1 MSGPLYQL
9 AAIPNKKP
17 DDAHAG
23 LWFDRFFNAYKT
35 DWTLAP
41 EAKSEWIKQVRG
53 PVGQQIQ
60 LEHFVKRQIALV
72 SQLKGSSQRYETD
85 WHFITGMGNSHPVE
99 NGFSWHSTLG
109 VPYLAGSAVK
119 GLVRAWVELNDE
131 ALNPVEQKAR
141 LKSWF
146 GTEEKG
152 DVAEQAGDFIFFD
165 AIPDQR
171 PSLVCD
177 IMTPHMGDW
186 YAEGGKGQPN
196 NSKSLPADWHEPVP
210 VSFLA
215 VKHAKLIFSIA
226 PRKAERADQLAAV
239 FNALSQALEWLGAGA
254 KTAAGYGYMT
264 EDPGFLKEMQ
274 AQRDADAL
282 IQAKNERLNKL
293 SPIEKEIVLLLE
305 LNNSQVPQD
314 YLLNELR
321 KDHWTHSEDKYV
333 VANKVKVLMQ
343 DAGAWI
349 PLPPT
354 SKKNDKKH
362 QRTLEVMAYL
372 KADERL

>member
-1 MSGPLYQL
+1 MSAPLYQL
-9 AAIPNKKP
+9 AAIPDKKP
-17 DDAHAG
+17 DDAHTG
-23 LWFDRFFNAYKT
+23 LWFDRFFNAYKG
-35 DWTLAP
+35 DWTLAA

-53 PVGQQIQ
+53 PVGRQIH
-60 LEHFVKRQIALV
+60 LEHFVERQIALV
-72 SQLKGSSQRYETD
+72 SELNGSSQRYKTD

-99 NGFSWHSTLG
+99 NGFSWHPTLG

-119 GLVRAWVELNDE
+119 GLVRAWVELNDD
-131 ALNPVEQKAR
+131 ALSLVDKNAR

-152 DVAEQAGDFIFFD
+152 DVAEQAGDIIFFD

-196 NSKSLPADWHEPVP
+196 NPKSLPADWHEPVP

-215 VKHAKLIFSIA
+215 VKHAQLIFSIA
-226 PRKAERADQLAAV
+226 PRKAEQVDQLAAV

-254 KTAAGYGYMT
+254 KTATGYGYMS
-264 EDPGFLKEMQ
+264 EDKSFLREVQ
-274 AQRDADAL
+274 AQREADAL
-282 IQAKNERLNKL
+282 IKEKNERLNKL
-293 SPIEKEIVLLLE
+293 SPIEKEIELLLE
-305 LNNSQVPQD
+305 VNSSQVPQD
-314 YLLNELR
+314 YLINELR
-321 KDHWTHSEDKYV
+321 KGHWAHSEDQQV
-333 VANKVKVLMQ
+333 VACKVKVLLQ
-343 DAGAWI
+343 DAGGWF
-349 PLPPT
+349 PVPPT

-362 QRTLEVMAYL
+362 QRTLEVMGYL
-372 KADERL
+372 KTDEGA